1 MTKDWKVEEGKKMF
15 SIFAAQMFERRVLHA
30 HREQVAQERQLELLR
45 ELEDKDK
52 ATKGDEND
60 DGSEEEDEDEEDDN
74 GGDGEENGDD
84 SDSEQGGEEEEE
96 VCRST
101 QLIFY

>member
-1 MTKDWKVEEGKKMF
+1 MTKDQKVEKGKKMF

-45 ELEDKDK
+45 ELEDEDK
-52 ATKGDEND
+52 APKGNEDD
-60 DGSEEEDEDEEDDN
+60 DGSEEDDDEEDDN
-74 GGDGEENGDD
+74 DGDGE
-84 SDSEQGGEEEEE
+84 QGEEE

-101 QLIFY
+101 QLMFH